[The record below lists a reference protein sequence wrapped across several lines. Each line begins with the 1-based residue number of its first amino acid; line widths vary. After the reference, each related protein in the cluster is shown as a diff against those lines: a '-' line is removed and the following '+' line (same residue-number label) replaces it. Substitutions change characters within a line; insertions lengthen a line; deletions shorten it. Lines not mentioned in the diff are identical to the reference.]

1 VARSADQVRVHGW
14 LDDPHQRL
22 EGSAIQHA
30 GKPLQDRH
38 FAYLLQV
45 FDNMK
50 SKKSNLFYS
59 PYGAKLYNAMG
70 PIYHTAAAKEKT
82 PEQAVQ
88 ALYDEFVRSAA
99 ETSAQL
105 TSRLTF

>member
-1 VARSADQVRVHGW
+1 MGGKEAQTKFAALGGSTTRVSVLKDPQFNTPESRSKTA
-14 LDDPHQRL
+14 
-22 EGSAIQHA
+22 
-30 GKPLQDRH
+30 H

-45 FDNMK
+45 FENMK

-88 ALYDEFVRSAA
+88 ALYDEFVKICGGDKCAVNK
-99 ETSAQL
+99 
-105 TSRLTF
+105 